1 MEVSVEK
8 HIAIVLAGGNGSR
21 MKSSV
26 PKQYMLINEKPVIY
40 YSLKMFEDSFV
51 DSIILVCKEGEEK
64 YCKEEIVDRFGLKK
78 VVAIIAGGKERYDSV
93 YMGLQQVENADYVFI
108 HDGARYDSVYNGLL
122 SIKRNLKNTQDTKK
136 QGKVYVY
143 IHDGARPCIDMELLE
158 ECKNSLLK
166 YNACVPAVPVKDT
179 IKIVDENGFVGST
192 PDRSSLMAVQ
202 TPQCFEFNAITCAY
216 DNMYKEMSST
226 QVQLTITD
234 DAMVAET
241 FGKIKIKL
249 CKGAYSNIKITTQED
264 IIYALKAL
272 K

>member
-78 VVAIIAGGKERYDSV
+78 VVAIIAGGKE
-93 YMGLQQVENADYVFI
+93 
-108 HDGARYDSVYNGLL
+108 RYDSVYNGLL

>member
-1 MEVSVEK
+1 MEK

-40 YSLKMFEDSFV
+40 YSLKTFEDSFV

-64 YCKEEIVDRFGLKK
+64 YCKEEIVDRFGLNK
-78 VVAIIAGGKERYDSV
+78 VVAIVAGGKERYDSV
-93 YMGLQQVENADYVFI
+93 Y
-108 HDGARYDSVYNGLL
+108 NGLIY
-122 SIKRNLKNTQDTKK
+122 IKNNLRNMQGVQDLT
-136 QGKVYVY
+136 YVY

-158 ECKNSLLK
+158 ECKNNVLK
-166 YNACVPAVPVKDT
+166 YNACVAAVPVKDT
-179 IKIVDENGFVGST
+179 IKFVDEDGFVCST

-216 DNMYKEMSST
+216 EKMYKEMAST
-226 QVQLTITD
+226 GVHLSITD

-241 FGKIKIKL
+241 FGKVKIKL

>member
-1 MEVSVEK
+1 
-8 HIAIVLAGGNGSR
+8 
-21 MKSSV
+21 
-26 PKQYMLINEKPVIY
+26 
-40 YSLKMFEDSFV
+40 MFEDSFV

-78 VVAIIAGGKERYDSV
+78 VVAIIAGGKE
-93 YMGLQQVENADYVFI
+93 
-108 HDGARYDSVYNGLL
+108 RYDSVYNGLL

>member
-1 MEVSVEK
+1 MEK

-78 VVAIIAGGKERYDSV
+78 VVAIIAGGKE
-93 YMGLQQVENADYVFI
+93 
-108 HDGARYDSVYNGLL
+108 RYDSVYNGLL